1 VRVERG
7 EEEIAFNWDEANI
20 RHISRH
26 GVKIE
31 EAEQALRND
40 SYDLEYEV
48 VDGEQRWTS
57 LGHTDTLRVLIIV
70 WTLRGEAVRVITAR
84 PASKKVQHAY
94 FRQKGF

>member
-1 VRVERG
+1 MRVERG

-57 LGHTDTLRVLIIV
+57 LGHTDNPMDP
-70 WTLRGEAVRVITAR
+70 AR
-84 PASKKVQHAY
+84 RSRPRHYRAS
-94 FRQKGF
+94 R